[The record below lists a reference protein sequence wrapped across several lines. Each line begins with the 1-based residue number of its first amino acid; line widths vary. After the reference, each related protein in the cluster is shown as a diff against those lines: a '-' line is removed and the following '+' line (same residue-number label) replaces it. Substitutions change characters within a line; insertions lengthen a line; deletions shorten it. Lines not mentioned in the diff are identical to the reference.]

1 MKFMIEYISTS
12 SENHFLLFNIRISIN
27 LQSRSA
33 VRNSMQSRSMFIKT
47 RKYYYNKICCNK

>member
-12 SENHFLLFNIRISIN
+12 SENHFFNIRISIN